1 MKELDEIMKKLG
13 MTCLRVGQKVDG
25 TLSEE
30 GAVLT
35 TEDSL
40 NLCYIFLDTPSE
52 CEIKAVSSGEIKL
65 DIICYDEVI
74 YFHFDTDNILEFMAP
89 FNMCLYSNFNLIK
102 PENRSYIMPIILVDR
117 ITGIIKA
124 MRVIGYDNKFS
135 KKLYELLKTQWK
147 NGVSDF
153 ENKIKKVYDG
163 EIDIVSIGKKYAT
176 LKTKKNGI
184 ETEIY
189 N

>member
-1 MKELDEIMKKLG
+1 MKEFYEFMKKSG
-13 MTCLRVGQKVDG
+13 MTCFQVGQKFNG
-25 TLSEE
+25 KILSE
-30 GAVLT
+30 GAVFET
-35 TEDSL
+35 DEYL

-52 CEIKAVSSGEIKL
+52 REIKAVSSGEIKL
-65 DIICYDEVI
+65 DIIGYDEVI
-74 YFHFDTDNILEFMAP
+74 YFYFNADNILEFMAS

-102 PENRSYIMPIILVDR
+102 PENRNYIMPIILVDR
-117 ITGIIKA
+117 VTGNIKA

-135 KKLYELLKTQWK
+135 KKLYELLKTQWE

-163 EIDIVSIGKKYAT
+163 EIDIISIGKKYAT

-184 ETEIY
+184 ETKVY

>member
-1 MKELDEIMKKLG
+1 MKEFYEAMKKLG
-13 MTCLRVGQKVDG
+13 MTCMEVGRKFDG
-25 TLSEE
+25 AILEE
-30 GAVLT
+30 GAVFE
-35 TEDSL
+35 TEEWL

-52 CEIKAVSSGEIKL
+52 REIKAVSSGGIKL

-74 YFHFDTDNILEFMAP
+74 YFHFDADNILKFMAP

-124 MRVIGYDNKFS
+124 LRVIGYDNKFS
-135 KKLYELLKTQWK
+135 KKLYELIKTQWK

-163 EIDIVSIGKKYAT
+163 EIDIVSIGKKYAS
-176 LKTKKNGI
+176 LKTKKKGI
-184 ETEIY
+184 ETKVY

>member
-1 MKELDEIMKKLG
+1 
-13 MTCLRVGQKVDG
+13 
-25 TLSEE
+25 
-30 GAVLT
+30 
-35 TEDSL
+35 
-40 NLCYIFLDTPSE
+40 
-52 CEIKAVSSGEIKL
+52 
-65 DIICYDEVI
+65 
-74 YFHFDTDNILEFMAP
+74 
-89 FNMCLYSNFNLIK
+89 
-102 PENRSYIMPIILVDR
+102 MPIILVDR

-124 MRVIGYDNKFS
+124 LRVIGYDNKFS

-176 LKTKKNGI
+176 LKTNKNGI
-184 ETEIY
+184 ETKIY